1 MDGSCTECEVSSS
14 VENHFI
20 STHFVKPDG
29 RFVVR
34 LPFSKTPVELGD
46 SRGAALKRLNTME
59 RKFSKDENLKLEY
72 VGFMREYEQLGL
84 MAFVPSCDLD
94 RHSFYLPHHAVL
106 KPTSTTTKL
115 RLVFDASCKSSNGF
129 SLNDY
134 LRLGPIIQSDL
145 ITCLI
150 KFRKGMVAVKAD
162 IAKMYRQVL
171 VNVEYVQF
179 QPIVWGEEITE
190 VPSDYQLQTVTYGT
204 ASASFLA
211 TRVLKQIGINNIAKF
226 SEASNS
232 LINDFYVDDYMSTFD
247 SVEDAISVTNYLR
260 QILDRS
266 VMDLRKWSSN
276 SRDFLNTIGHGT

>member
-1 MDGSCTECEVSSS
+1 
-14 VENHFI
+14 
-20 STHFVKPDG
+20 
-29 RFVVR
+29 
-34 LPFSKTPVELGD
+34 
-46 SRGAALKRLNTME
+46 
-59 RKFSKDENLKLEY
+59 
-72 VGFMREYEQLGL
+72 
-84 MAFVPSCDLD
+84 
-94 RHSFYLPHHAVL
+94 
-106 KPTSTTTKL
+106 
-115 RLVFDASCKSSNGF
+115 
-129 SLNDY
+129 
-134 LRLGPIIQSDL
+134 
-145 ITCLI
+145 
-150 KFRKGMVAVKAD
+150 MVAVKAD